1 MQYNEPMETAREK
14 KHIVAT
20 PETCGGKPRI
30 EGTRIRVQD
39 IYVWHELQG
48 QSPEEIVANFP
59 HLSLVSIHAA
69 LVYYF
74 DHRDEIVRDVREDAD
89 YVDTMKRQLGATA
102 IHIIR
107 GKGDNGGSVSS

>member
-1 MQYNEPMETAREK
+1 MCHMETAIER

-20 PETCGGKPRI
+20 PDTCGGKPRI

-59 HLSLVSIHAA
+59 HLSLANVHAA
-69 LVYYF
+69 LVYFF
-74 DHRDEIVRDVREDAD
+74 DHKERILHDIQEDATQ
-89 YVDTMKRQLGATA
+89 VDAIKDQLGTAA
-102 IHIIR
+102 IHFVS
-107 GKGDNGGSVSS
+107 GK